1 MSEHIEAQQAA
12 AEGLGALG
20 LNATLMVHF
29 PSKIKAPEGILLTTY
44 DQLHSQIAKQETTVY
59 AFPSFGAAQSAMRT
73 LATMQQTVIF
83 IYECHANTGP
93 VEIAA
98 KVFDTC
104 HRHMAAIREIK
115 QLTGT
120 LKYQKYPTVLY
131 LIKMDSLSS
140 SPSVIEWQISDTISD
155 ELIMPARIAFEN
167 VVGKELRQG
176 QYPGVSET
184 STSPN
189 GCYNSD
195 KSKGSVPLTIK
206 YEKNSCLQRT
216 KIREA
221 IESLQKEINTAQ
233 DTQFQI
239 KEGIDWT
246 RLHKLR
252 EAAVFTV
259 MSTRHLSDQERNALA
274 LELMSFRIKYF
285 FLSKAQVMLKLE
297 GMEIEMLRNLL
308 HCSTTYL
315 PFGQRQQSTQFVLSQ
330 VTAIGSN
337 WYRIEVRYAPIGSM
351 PFIPLQI
358 ARSSIIPLLKNDV
371 AVIDSDLGFALI
383 NAFSASKF
391 EFQTIVNEDNV
402 NVNMLTFWIPHEV
415 KQNFPCSFS
424 VKDRRGNSI
433 VFTIEHCGNILP
445 QTGAPGEPPRHETKG
460 EHWRRIGEKCN
471 PSFKNR
477 LTVIAPVSTQNASQ
491 KRRFGL
497 LKDSAVDLQTQ
508 QVSYTHSEET
518 YPWILFLEFI
528 PERDTLDTFLTHFS
542 HFESVNSAKG
552 DFCKQNFLKFE
563 QVSKFTRIMMFEIPS
578 GKQCQINRVD
588 GLESSLYLTKV
599 DALQIYPF
607 KACYLVM
614 LVPPHFDFSA
624 MLTADTK
631 VEAIAAW
638 KYSTF
643 NNSGTNRK
651 TTTVPSTSSTQ
662 HQSLTKD
669 KRTDHGAQPPRTP
682 SVPPSS
688 KKEIDQLPAYAALGT
703 TPPPTPP
710 SQHVNPYQ
718 NSPPLTDAV
727 AGASVHDTAK
737 SNAERLSSQGELKGA
752 QRTCKVP
759 EGHLAPGDAR
769 TDPPTVSPTI
779 PWTNLPASHPAGTSE
794 QPITD
799 MVVDQ
804 DHHGDDT
811 RKIEEEDKEMLPPQP
826 AHLSTPLKKPPTCE
840 GEALSSQKTSL
851 QEHKS
856 TCGERKGG
864 VASKGRLSN
873 ELSDPIITP
882 SSLPGVS
889 SPLQDD
895 NAKTDNNDPIELTP
909 PSQCQPPDTASK
921 APIGN
926 DCLPERQPLLPD
938 DSFVVEIVKDPP
950 GIAAPVKTKSSQPS
964 SSHHG
969 EALPPIEAALK
980 RSSVLPAN
988 DKTRVCID
996 ITGE

>member
-12 AEGLGALG
+12 AERLGALG

-44 DQLHSQIAKQETTVY
+44 DQLHSQIAKQETTAY

-104 HRHMAAIREIK
+104 HRHVAAIREIK
-115 QLTGT
+115 QLTGA
-120 LKYQKYPTVLY
+120 LRYQKYPTVLY
-131 LIKMDSLSS
+131 LVKMDSLSS
-140 SPSVIEWQISDTISD
+140 SPAVIEWQISDTITD

-167 VVGKELRQG
+167 FVGKELRQG

-221 IESLQKEINTAQ
+221 IESLQKEVNAAQ

-252 EAAVFTV
+252 EAATFTV

-297 GMEIEMLRNLL
+297 GIEIEVLRNLL

-330 VTAIGSN
+330 VNAIGSN
-337 WYRIEVRYAPIGSM
+337 WYRIEVNYAPIGSM

-358 ARSSIIPLLKNDV
+358 AKSSIIPLLENEV
-371 AVIDSDLGFALI
+371 AVIDSELGFALM

-402 NVNMLTFWIPHEV
+402 NITMLTFWIPHEV

-433 VFTIEHCGNILP
+433 VCTIEHCGNILP
-445 QTGAPGEPPRHETKG
+445 QNGAPGEPPRHETKG

-497 LKDSAVDLQTQ
+497 LKDSAFDLQTQ
-508 QVSYTHSEET
+508 QVY
-518 YPWILFLEFI
+518 I
-528 PERDTLDTFLTHFS
+528 RTLKRPTLGF
-542 HFESVNSAKG
+542 
-552 DFCKQNFLKFE
+552 
-563 QVSKFTRIMMFEIPS
+563 
-578 GKQCQINRVD
+578 
-588 GLESSLYLTKV
+588 SSLNLYL
-599 DALQIYPF
+599 
-607 KACYLVM
+607 
-614 LVPPHFDFSA
+614 
-624 MLTADTK
+624 
-631 VEAIAAW
+631 
-638 KYSTF
+638 
-643 NNSGTNRK
+643 
-651 TTTVPSTSSTQ
+651 
-662 HQSLTKD
+662 
-669 KRTDHGAQPPRTP
+669 
-682 SVPPSS
+682 
-688 KKEIDQLPAYAALGT
+688 
-703 TPPPTPP
+703 
-710 SQHVNPYQ
+710 
-718 NSPPLTDAV
+718 
-727 AGASVHDTAK
+727 
-737 SNAERLSSQGELKGA
+737 
-752 QRTCKVP
+752 
-759 EGHLAPGDAR
+759 
-769 TDPPTVSPTI
+769 
-779 PWTNLPASHPAGTSE
+779 
-794 QPITD
+794 
-799 MVVDQ
+799 
-804 DHHGDDT
+804 
-811 RKIEEEDKEMLPPQP
+811 
-826 AHLSTPLKKPPTCE
+826 
-840 GEALSSQKTSL
+840 
-851 QEHKS
+851 
-856 TCGERKGG
+856 
-864 VASKGRLSN
+864 
-873 ELSDPIITP
+873 
-882 SSLPGVS
+882 
-889 SPLQDD
+889 
-895 NAKTDNNDPIELTP
+895 
-909 PSQCQPPDTASK
+909 
-921 APIGN
+921 
-926 DCLPERQPLLPD
+926 
-938 DSFVVEIVKDPP
+938 
-950 GIAAPVKTKSSQPS
+950 
-964 SSHHG
+964 
-969 EALPPIEAALK
+969 
-980 RSSVLPAN
+980 
-988 DKTRVCID
+988 
-996 ITGE
+996 